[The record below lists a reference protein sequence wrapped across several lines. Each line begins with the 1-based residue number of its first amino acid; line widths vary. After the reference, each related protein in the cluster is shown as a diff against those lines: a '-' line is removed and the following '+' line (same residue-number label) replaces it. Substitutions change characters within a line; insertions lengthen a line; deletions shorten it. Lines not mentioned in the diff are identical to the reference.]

1 MSTIV
6 HSHMR
11 TIVPEI
17 PDNTRKSVPKG
28 SLFSFL
34 VLLIGFLESI
44 GGVGGQAI

>member
-17 PDNTRKSVPKG
+17 LGNMRTIVPKG
-28 SLFSFL
+28 SLFSSL
-34 VLLIGFLESI
+34 VLLIRFLESI
-44 GGVGGQAI
+44 IGG

>member
-17 PDNTRKSVPKG
+17 PDNMRTIVPKG

-34 VLLIGFLESI
+34 CSLN
-44 GGVGGQAI
+44 

>member
-11 TIVPEI
+11 TIAPKI
-17 PDNTRKSVPKG
+17 SDNMCTIAPKG

-34 VLLIGFLESI
+34 VLSI
-44 GGVGGQAI
+44 EFSKNL